1 VSAAASPAKRWARAR
16 TPTVLQLEAVE
27 CGAAA
32 LGIVLGHF
40 GRYVPLEVLRIEC
53 GVSRDGSKTGNVLR
67 VARKFGLEA
76 KAYKM
81 EVEGVRATEPP
92 LIVFWNFN
100 HFVVVEGF
108 GRHKVY
114 LNDPSTGP
122 RTVTFEEFD
131 RSFTGVVLSFR
142 PGPEFTRGGER
153 ESLVASLGGR
163 LRGSRIAFTF
173 VVATGIALIGPGLL
187 VPTLGR
193 VLVDEVLVGGA
204 VLWAPA
210 ILLSLA
216 VTAALRG
223 ALVALQKRYLGRLE
237 TRLALSMAS
246 RFMWHVLRLPVEFFT
261 QRYAGDVTMRVLL
274 NDQVARLLSGELAA
288 NVLNLFTIVF
298 YAAILILYDR
308 VLGMFCVAVAVIDMI
323 LLYRVAR
330 RRADQNLALQLD
342 VARLHSTGIGGLQ
355 TIETIKATGSEAEF
369 FARWTGFQA
378 KVINGQQRFG
388 KSTVMLAAA
397 SPLLSS
403 LAMIATLGFG
413 ALRVMDGQLSMGMLV
428 AFQSLMASFLLP
440 VNELVR
446 LASTLQEAHGGLRRL
461 DDVLRYR
468 LDDAWAGTAAPAPP
482 DELEAGDARA
492 DDGAADERA
501 GSDTEGA
508 RFGGL
513 VELRGISFGYNRLEP
528 PLIEGFDLTLRPG
541 SRVALVGGSGS
552 GKSTIA
558 RLLAGLHRPWSGE
571 IRFDG
576 RPRSVVPRAVQ
587 TQGMAMVDQDIFLF
601 EGSVR
606 DNLTLW
612 DATLPEAQILEAARD
627 AEIHDDI
634 AARPGGYDHV
644 VEEGGRNFSGGQRQR
659 LEIARALVTR
669 PAILVLD
676 EATSALDPHTEAVI
690 DANLRRR
697 GCTCLIVAHRLST
710 IRDCDEIVVLERGR
724 VVERGRHED
733 LLRAGGAYARLIGT
747 S

>member
-1 VSAAASPAKRWARAR
+1 M
-16 TPTVLQLEAVE
+16 EAVE

-40 GRYVPLEVLRIEC
+40 GRYVPLELLRIEC

-81 EVEGVRATEPP
+81 EVEGIRASEPP

-100 HFVVVEGF
+100 HFLVVEGF
-108 GRHKVY
+108 GRNKVH

-122 RTVTFEEFD
+122 RTVSLEEFD

-142 PGPEFTRGGER
+142 PGPNFTPGGER
-153 ESLVASLGGR
+153 ESLAASLGGR

-216 VTAALRG
+216 LTAVLRG

-261 QRYAGDVTMRVLL
+261 QRYAGDVTQRVLL
-274 NDQVARLLSGELAA
+274 NDQVARLLSGDLAA
-288 NVLNLFTIVF
+288 NVLNLFTIAF

-308 VLGMFCVAVAVIDMI
+308 VLGLFCVAVAVINMI

-342 VARLHSTGIGGLQ
+342 IARLHSTGIGGLQ

-388 KSTVMLAAA
+388 QATVMLAAA
-397 SPLLSS
+397 PPLLSS
-403 LAMIATLGFG
+403 LATIATLGLG
-413 ALRVMDGQLSMGMLV
+413 ALRVMDGQLSMGLLV

-446 LASTLQEAHGGLRRL
+446 LASTLQEAHSGLRRL
-461 DDVLRYR
+461 DDALRYR
-468 LDDAWAGTAAPAPP
+468 LDDAWAGEPALAAPA
-482 DELEAGDARA
+482 DEL
-492 DDGAADERA
+492 AASDERA
-501 GSDTEGA
+501 TDDRAADDRAADDRAGGDATGA
-508 RFGGL
+508 RLGGL
-513 VELRGISFGYNRLEP
+513 VELRGVTFGYNRLEP

-558 RLLAGLHRPWSGE
+558 RLVAGLYRPWSGE

-576 RPRSVVPRAVQ
+576 QPRSAVPRAVQ
-587 TQGMAMVDQDIFLF
+587 AQGMAMVDQEIFLF

-634 AARPGGYDHV
+634 AARPGGYDHI

-676 EATSALDPHTEAVI
+676 EATSALDTETERAVQQAFDMLAEGRTTI
-690 DANLRRR
+690 
-697 GCTCLIVAHRLST
+697 TIAHRLST
-710 IRDCDEIVVLERGR
+710 VRAADQIVVL
-724 VVERGRHED
+724 
-733 LLRAGGAYARLIGT
+733 
-747 S
+747 

>member
-1 VSAAASPAKRWARAR
+1 M
-16 TPTVLQLEAVE
+16 EAVE

-76 KAYKM
+76 KAFKM
-81 EVEGVRATEPP
+81 EVEGIRTAEPP

-100 HFVVVEGF
+100 HFLVVEGF
-108 GRHKVY
+108 GRNKVY

-122 RTVTFEEFD
+122 RTVSFEEFD

-142 PGPEFTRGGER
+142 PGPDFTPGGER
-153 ESLVASLGGR
+153 ERLVASLGGR

-173 VVATGIALIGPGLL
+173 VVATGLALIGPGLL

-216 VTAALRG
+216 LTAVLRG

-261 QRYAGDVTMRVLL
+261 QRHAGDVTMRVLL

-288 NVLNLFTIVF
+288 NVLNLFTIAF

-308 VLGMFCVAVAVIDMI
+308 VLGLFCVAVAVINMI

-342 VARLHSTGIGGLQ
+342 IARLHSTGIGGLQ

-378 KVINGQQRFG
+378 KVVNGQQRFG
-388 KSTVMLAAA
+388 EATVKLAAA
-397 SPLLSS
+397 PPLLSS
-403 LAMIATLGFG
+403 LATIATLGLG

-446 LASTLQEAHGGLRRL
+446 LASTLQEAHSGLRRL
-461 DDVLRYR
+461 DDALRYR
-468 LDDAWAGTAAPAPP
+468 
-482 DELEAGDARA
+482 
-492 DDGAADERA
+492 
-501 GSDTEGA
+501 
-508 RFGGL
+508 
-513 VELRGISFGYNRLEP
+513 
-528 PLIEGFDLTLRPG
+528 
-541 SRVALVGGSGS
+541 
-552 GKSTIA
+552 
-558 RLLAGLHRPWSGE
+558 
-571 IRFDG
+571 
-576 RPRSVVPRAVQ
+576 
-587 TQGMAMVDQDIFLF
+587 
-601 EGSVR
+601 
-606 DNLTLW
+606 
-612 DATLPEAQILEAARD
+612 
-627 AEIHDDI
+627 
-634 AARPGGYDHV
+634 
-644 VEEGGRNFSGGQRQR
+644 
-659 LEIARALVTR
+659 
-669 PAILVLD
+669 
-676 EATSALDPHTEAVI
+676 
-690 DANLRRR
+690 
-697 GCTCLIVAHRLST
+697 
-710 IRDCDEIVVLERGR
+710 
-724 VVERGRHED
+724 
-733 LLRAGGAYARLIGT
+733 
-747 S
+747 